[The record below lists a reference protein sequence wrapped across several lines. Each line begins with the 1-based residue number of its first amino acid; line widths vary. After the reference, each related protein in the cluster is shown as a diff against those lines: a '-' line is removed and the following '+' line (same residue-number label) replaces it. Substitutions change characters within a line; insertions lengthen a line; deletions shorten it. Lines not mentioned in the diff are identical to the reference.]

1 MDNLIKIC
9 GLSTP
14 ETLDVALGAGADLV
28 GFVRYPKS
36 PRHVSLD
43 LGHRL
48 SLQAKGRAQRVVL
61 LVNPGDE
68 DIAQAI
74 EAINPDLI
82 QLHGSETPER
92 VAEIRSMVRRPVM
105 KAFGIAEPSDLKA
118 LTPYAGG
125 VDRILLDAKPPRTA
139 NALPG
144 GNGLAFDWRL
154 LNGLDPKLS
163 FMLSGGL
170 DSRQRGGGD
179 PVDPVAGRRCVD
191 RGGKRTGSQ
200 GSGADRGLHQGRP
213 DSIRCCPSLTSGC
226 VPLPGRALRS
236 SRQDRPCQL
245 KPNPIPSAPVPTSA
259 GISAPSAAASSPR
272 P

>member
-170 DSRQRGGGD
+170 TPDNVAEAIRLTKSQAVDVSTGVESGPGLKD
-179 PVDPVAGRRCVD
+179 PARIEAFIRAA
-191 RGGKRTGSQ
+191 RT
-200 GSGADRGLHQGRP
+200 AF
-213 DSIRCCPSLTSGC
+213 
-226 VPLPGRALRS
+226 
-236 SRQDRPCQL
+236 
-245 KPNPIPSAPVPTSA
+245 
-259 GISAPSAAASSPR
+259 AAAHH
-272 P
+272 

>member
-1 MDNLIKIC
+1 M
-9 GLSTP
+9 
-14 ETLDVALGAGADLV
+14 
-28 GFVRYPKS
+28 
-36 PRHVSLD
+36 SLD

-170 DSRQRGGGD
+170 TPDNVAEAIRLTRSQAVDVSSGVESGPGLKD
-179 PVDPVAGRRCVD
+179 PARIEAFIRAA
-191 RGGKRTGSQ
+191 RT
-200 GSGADRGLHQGRP
+200 AF
-213 DSIRCCPSLTSGC
+213 
-226 VPLPGRALRS
+226 
-236 SRQDRPCQL
+236 
-245 KPNPIPSAPVPTSA
+245 
-259 GISAPSAAASSPR
+259 AAAHH
-272 P
+272 